1 MAKKKEFIVLCGKNY
16 LLKHSKFTI
25 RKSKSP
31 IHVSDNMSGKMDG
44 IPSIS
49 TSCLCNPICLARQK
63 NGNSICS
70 KCFAVGTIKQYTAL
84 GKALESNFHL
94 LNDSILDLDLL
105 PRFKSTVEIVRI
117 ESFGDVASVTQA
129 INYANICKVNPHVTF
144 AWWSKNME
152 ICKKAFDIVGKPH
165 NVIMVESAPIMDT
178 EIKPSNEYVD
188 KTFTVYT
195 DENPQINCG
204 KRSCMTCRRCYR
216 KDTERSVKEL
226 LK

>member
-1 MAKKKEFIVLCGKNY
+1 MGKKTFIQIDGKQY
-16 LLKHSKFTI
+16 LLKHSKFAISKT
-25 RKSKSP
+25 KSP

-49 TSCLCNPICLARQK
+49 TSCLCNAICIARQK
-63 NGNSICS
+63 DGNSICS
-70 KCFAVGTIKQYTAL
+70 KCFAVGTIKQYSSL
-84 GKALESNFHL
+84 GKALKSNFEL
-94 LNDSILDLDLL
+94 LNYSVLDWDLL

-117 ESFGDVASVTQA
+117 ESFGDVASITQA

-144 AWWSKNME
+144 AWWSKNMA
-152 ICKKAFDIVGKPH
+152 IIQKAFDMVGKPS

-178 EIKPSNEYVD
+178 EITPSQPCVD

-195 DENPQINCG
+195 EMSHNINCG
-204 KRSCMTCRRCYR
+204 KRSCLTCRRCYR
-216 KDTERSVKEL
+216 KDTEKSVKEL

>member
-1 MAKKKEFIVLCGKNY
+1 MAKKEYITVCGRLY
-16 LLKHSKFTI
+16 LLKKSKFAK
-25 RKSKSP
+25 RKTKSP
-31 IHVSDNMSGKMDG
+31 VHVSDGMSGKMDG

-49 TSCLCNPICLARQK
+49 TSCLCNPICKARMR

-70 KCFAVGTIKQYTAL
+70 KCFAVGTINHYTNL

-94 LNDSILDLDLL
+94 LNDSVLPLDLL
-105 PRFKSTVEIVRI
+105 PKFKKDVEIVRI

-129 INYANICKVNPHVTF
+129 VNYANICKLNPHVTF
-144 AWWSKNME
+144 AWWSKNMK
-152 ICKKAFDIVGKPH
+152 ICKTAFDIVGKPD
-165 NVIMVESAPIMDT
+165 NVIMVESAPIMDA
-178 EIKPSNEYVD
+178 EIQPSCDIVD

-195 DENPQINCG
+195 EDNGNINCG

>member
-1 MAKKKEFIVLCGKNY
+1 MDKKRFIVLCGKEY
-16 LLKHSKFTI
+16 LLKHSKFSI
-25 RKSKSP
+25 RGNKSP

-49 TSCLCNPICLARQK
+49 TSCVCNPICIARMK
-63 NGNSICS
+63 NGNSICA
-70 KCFAVGTIKQYTAL
+70 KCFAVGTIKHYGAL

-94 LNDSILDLDLL
+94 LNDSVLDLDLL
-105 PRFKSTVEIVRI
+105 PRFKSSVEIVRI

-144 AWWSKNME
+144 AWWSKNMS
-152 ICKKAFDIVGKPH
+152 IIQKAFDIVGKPS
-165 NVIMVESAPIMDT
+165 NVIMVESAPLMDT
-178 EIKPSNEYVD
+178 EINPSQPCVD

-195 DENPQINCG
+195 KMSDNINCG
-204 KRSCMTCRRCYR
+204 KRSCMKCRRCYR
-216 KDTERSVKEL
+216 FDTEKSVKEL